1 MSAKERR
8 NKMEWLKGKK
18 TYIVA
23 AAAILTAFGTY
34 LGDGMSIGELIT
46 AIYAALATITLRAG
60 VAK

>member
-1 MSAKERR
+1 
-8 NKMEWLKGKK
+8 MEWLKGKK